1 MAACAAADEIAMFG
15 GIDLQCHSRSL
26 EIVDVMRL
34 SCRQRC
40 AVPSV
45 ASHAAQT
52 IASRSTSQ
60 LTTIGWHRQKP
71 GIPGRLPAGLDGV
84 LLVASEDGEPLF
96 ALPSASTLLLCL
108 AFRSFCRSSRR
119 RYGSSL
125 DGGRELFVEFCFAC
139 STRDRATS
147 TSCHVSSSSSPRVK
161 SRSRSRSM
169 SLN

>member
-1 MAACAAADEIAMFG
+1 M
-15 GIDLQCHSRSL
+15 H
-26 EIVDVMRL
+26 L

-84 LLVASEDGEPLF
+84 LLVASVFVASEDGEPLF

-125 DGGRELFVEFCFAC
+125 DGGHELFVEFCFTF

-147 TSCHVSSSSSPRVK
+147 TSCHVSSSSSPRVN

>member
-1 MAACAAADEIAMFG
+1 MFG

-26 EIVDVMRL
+26 EIVDVMHL

-71 GIPGRLPAGLDGV
+71 GIPGRLSAGLDGV
-84 LLVASEDGEPLF
+84 LLVASVFVASEDGEPLF
-96 ALPSASTLLLCL
+96 ALPSASTLLMCL